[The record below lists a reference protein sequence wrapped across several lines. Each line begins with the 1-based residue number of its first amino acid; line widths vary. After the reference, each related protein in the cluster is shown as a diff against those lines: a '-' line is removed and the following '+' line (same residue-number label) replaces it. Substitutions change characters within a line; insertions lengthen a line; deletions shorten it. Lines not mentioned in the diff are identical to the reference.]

1 MLDGCGKTTDDSSFT
16 CSSHPGR
23 SMNTPEA
30 NLAAALRE
38 RRAIIADEVSRSD
51 PERHLEKLAAV
62 SEKILTL
69 ERLLPQPID
78 SRLAHYLARCSYDK
92 ALETLESSRS
102 V

>member
-1 MLDGCGKTTDDSSFT
+1 
-16 CSSHPGR
+16 
-23 SMNTPEA
+23 MNTPEA